1 MVKVSPV
8 KTENAQ
14 NTERMAF
21 KKSGLDGEY
30 KNKSMEKTLNAQQI
44 IFRQW
49 TIKNWGGKKKTKRFT
64 K

>member
-1 MVKVSPV
+1 MRKKMVKVSPV

-44 IFRQW
+44 IFRQ
-49 TIKNWGGKKKTKRFT
+49 
-64 K
+64 